1 MNTVFCRN
9 TKNIIIMDSSYS
21 FWGMGKARP
30 VCRALVGGVRFSV
43 SGWTKCPEVGACS
56 AICCFLLSSHLKSV
70 QNCLDKYKRSQNIHK
85 NLDAHQ

>member
-30 VCRALVGGVRFSV
+30 VCRALIGGVRFSV
-43 SGWTKCPEVGACS
+43 SGWTKCPWVGAELVT
-56 AICCFLLSSHLKSV
+56 AI
-70 QNCLDKYKRSQNIHK
+70 YKAPYYKKTAAISPTIRRYMLTQ
-85 NLDAHQ
+85 AHVKR

>member
-21 FWGMGKARP
+21 VLGMGKARP

-43 SGWTKCPEVGACS
+43 SDWTKCPEVGRVELFA
-56 AICCFLLSSHLKSV
+56 AFFFPV
-70 QNCLDKYKRSQNIHK
+70 T
-85 NLDAHQ
+85 